1 MHSRFSGIEYRQVTN
16 LSNISALVYHGLQSL
31 ERAKTKP
38 VNWAGFYFTDPKD
51 PNTLILGPFQG
62 KIACTVIPFGK
73 GVCGAAAAT
82 KQTQLVRDVH
92 AFPGHI
98 ACDSASNSEIVVPLV
113 LPSGRVIGVLDI
125 DNEAIEGFDE
135 DDKVGSIGDGDCG
148 GKRLVVNY
156 NKHKWSGKI
165 NKMSMCPV
173 QFDTMDTVNFLC
185 LLFSAWLVN
194 TEYYK

>member
-1 MHSRFSGIEYRQVTN
+1 MHPTESDFDSNIPRPKFYAELVEQAKSLVEGQRNWVTN
-16 LSNISALVYHGLQSL
+16 LSNISALVYHGLRSL

-38 VNWAGFYFTDPKD
+38 VNWAGFYFADPKD
-51 PNTLILGPFQG
+51 PTTLILGPFQG

-135 DDKVGSIGDGDCG
+135 DDKVGLEA
-148 GKRLVVNY
+148 LV
-156 NKHKWSGKI
+156 
-165 NKMSMCPV
+165 
-173 QFDTMDTVNFLC
+173 TVIVEG
-185 LLFSAWLVN
+185 SDWW
-194 TEYYK
+194 